1 MTTNL
6 SKEIGG
12 YFGLDI
18 KTGNYENLPI
28 HSVALNTARNCLR
41 YLIRTYNIKKINV
54 PYYTCPVIIE
64 AIEKED
70 CEIEFYH
77 IDEYF
82 IPEKSFSNEDYILY
96 TNYFGICAENVKTL
110 SKKYR
115 NLIIDN
121 AQAYYMP
128 KYGLASFN
136 SARKFLGVPDGAFLT
151 CDKKLSE
158 DLDLDK
164 TSVNRF
170 SHLLKRIDTNAQ
182 CGYEDYKNN
191 DELLRYEDIKLMS
204 NLTKALINNHNSE
217 VDKLKRKENFEY
229 LHRHLKESNNLK
241 ININNED
248 IPMVY
253 PYLVKN
259 GKELKQKLIKNNIYV
274 ATYWNAINLNE
285 VEQNFQDNLVPLPID
300 YRYGVVEMDRM
311 VLIVKD

>member
-18 KTGNYENLPI
+18 KTGNYENLPV

-41 YLIRTYNIKKINV
+41 YLIRAYNIKKINV
-54 PYYTCPVIIE
+54 PYYTCPVVIE
-64 AIEKED
+64 SIEKEN

-77 IDEYF
+77 IDEHF

-115 NLIIDN
+115 NLIVDN

-136 SARKFLGVPDGAFLT
+136 SARKFFGVPDGAFLS

-170 SHLLKRIDTNAQ
+170 LHLLKRIDTNAQ

-191 DELLRYEDIKLMS
+191 DESLRYEDIKLMS
-204 NLTKALINNHNSE
+204 NLTKTLINNHNSE
-217 VDKLKRKENFEY
+217 ADKLKRKENFEY
-229 LHRHLKESNNLK
+229 LRSHLKESNNLK

-253 PYLVKN
+253 PYLVKK

-274 ATYWNAINLNE
+274 ATYWNAKNLNE
-285 VEQNFQDNLVPLPID
+285 VERDFQDNLVPLPID
-300 YRYGVVEMDRM
+300 YRYGIVEMDRM
-311 VLIVKD
+311 LEVLNA

>member
-1 MTTNL
+1 MITNL

-12 YFGLDI
+12 YFGLEI
-18 KTGNYENLPI
+18 KTGNYENLPV
-28 HSVALNTARNCLR
+28 HSVALNTAGNCLR
-41 YLIRTYNIKKINV
+41 YLIRAYNIKKINV
-54 PYYTCPVIIE
+54 PYYTCLVVIE
-64 AIEKED
+64 AIEKEN
-70 CEIEFYH
+70 CEIDFYH
-77 IDEYF
+77 INEHF
-82 IPEKSFSNEDYILY
+82 IPEKSFSNNDYILY

-110 SKKYR
+110 SMKYK
-115 NLIIDN
+115 NLVVDN
-121 AQAYYMP
+121 AQAYYLS
-128 KYGLASFN
+128 KFGLASFN

-151 CDKKLSE
+151 CDKKLNE
-158 DLDLDK
+158 DLELDK

-191 DELLRYEDIKLMS
+191 DEALRYEDIKLMS
-204 NLTKALINNHNSE
+204 NLTKSLINNHNSE

-229 LHRHLKESNNLK
+229 LHQHLKESNNLK
-241 ININNED
+241 IITDND
-248 IPMVY
+248 DVPMVY

-311 VLIVKD
+311 LEVLNA